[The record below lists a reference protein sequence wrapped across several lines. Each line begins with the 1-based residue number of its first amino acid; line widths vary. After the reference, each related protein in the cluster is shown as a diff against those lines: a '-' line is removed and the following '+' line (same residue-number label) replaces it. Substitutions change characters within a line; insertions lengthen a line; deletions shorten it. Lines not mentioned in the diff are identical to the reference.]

1 MFWWNDKSFK
11 DKIDVRQLS
20 NEKEAEAEQ
29 ELENFKKN
37 QTKLANRLDDKIA
50 RLMDCL
56 NITWEEAEALAEEE
70 IINEGLYIQDKPEVV
85 ERMLIVKRESKD
97 IAQNFIDKREEIIL
111 AKRDEQGRNSIFTWV
126 LDTYRYN

>member
-1 MFWWNDKSFK
+1 M
-11 DKIDVRQLS
+11 S